1 MTMTLLLVMLAVLS
15 VAGGMLLRSII
26 DRSAPRKWENNDECR
41 GVSVIPTWIA
51 VVGVIMAALSPM
63 LVLGGVALGSYMVR
77 KSDRELNTWRH
88 REETMR
94 MVRWAVEQ
102 ILEGTDAGTDAGV
115 VTLRSLM
122 RSELLQPEDY
132 ELVAALTASVAI
144 DRVGPAAYAD
154 IADLDVEIVEGDS
167 EYG

>member
-1 MTMTLLLVMLAVLS
+1 M
-15 VAGGMLLRSII
+15 
-26 DRSAPRKWENNDECR
+26 
-41 GVSVIPTWIA
+41 IPTWLQ
-51 VVGVIMAALSPM
+51 VVGVVSTVLSPF
-63 LVLGGVALGSYMVR
+63 LALGGVALGAWLVR
-77 KSDRELNTWRH
+77 KSDRELDTWRH

-102 ILEGTDAGTDAGV
+102 ILEGESGTDAGV

-132 ELVAALTASVAI
+132 DLVAALTAAVTI

-154 IADLDVEIVEGDS
+154 IAEANTEVVEGDS
-167 EYG
+167 ANG

>member
-1 MTMTLLLVMLAVLS
+1 M
-15 VAGGMLLRSII
+15 
-26 DRSAPRKWENNDECR
+26 
-41 GVSVIPTWIA
+41 SVIPTWIS
-51 VVGVIMAALSPM
+51 VVGVISTVLSPF
-63 LVLGGVALGSYMVR
+63 LALGGVALGAYLTR
-77 KSDRELNTWRH
+77 KSDRELDVWRH

-132 ELVAALTASVAI
+132 DLVAALTAAVTI
-144 DRVGPAAYAD
+144 DRVGAAAYAD
-154 IADLDVEIVEGDS
+154 IAEADIEVVEGERVD
-167 EYG
+167 G

>member
-1 MTMTLLLVMLAVLS
+1 
-15 VAGGMLLRSII
+15 
-26 DRSAPRKWENNDECR
+26 
-41 GVSVIPTWIA
+41 VIPTWIA
-51 VVGVIMAALSPM
+51 VVGVIMAALSPL
-63 LVLGGVALGSYMVR
+63 LVLGGVALGSYTVR

-115 VTLRSLM
+115 VTLRALM

-132 ELVAALTASVAI
+132 ELVAALTGSVAI
-144 DRVGPAAYAD
+144 DRVGAAAYAD
-154 IADLDVEIVEGDS
+154 IADADIEVVEGVEGDG
-167 EYG
+167 EHG

>member
-1 MTMTLLLVMLAVLS
+1 M
-15 VAGGMLLRSII
+15 
-26 DRSAPRKWENNDECR
+26 
-41 GVSVIPTWIA
+41 IPTWIS
-51 VVGVIMAALSPM
+51 VVAVIMAALSP
-63 LVLGGVALGSYMVR
+63 LLALGGVALGSWLVR
-77 KSDRELNTWRH
+77 KSDRELDTWRH

-102 ILEGTDAGTDAGV
+102 ILEGEAAGTDAGV

-132 ELVAALTASVAI
+132 DLVAALTASVAI

-154 IADLDVEIVEGDS
+154 IADLDIEIVEGDS
-167 EYG
+167 ENG

>member
-1 MTMTLLLVMLAVLS
+1 
-15 VAGGMLLRSII
+15 
-26 DRSAPRKWENNDECR
+26 
-41 GVSVIPTWIA
+41 VSVIPTWIS
-51 VVGVIMAALSPM
+51 VVGVAVTVLSPF
-63 LVLGGVALGSYMVR
+63 VALGGVVLGAYLTR
-77 KSDRELNTWRH
+77 KSDRELDVWRH

-132 ELVAALTASVAI
+132 DLVAALTASVAI
-144 DRVGPAAYAD
+144 DRVGQAAYAD
-154 IADLDVEIVEGDS
+154 IAESDTEVVEGDS
-167 EYG
+167 ANG